1 MPMLMG
7 PMIAW
12 VSMLMVAGLCMGMAM
27 RMLVRMSVGMAF
39 RPMLVCMTMFML
51 VLMRTFHN
59 SSLFHISMLD

>member
-1 MPMLMG
+1 MLMG

-27 RMLVRMSVGMAF
+27 RMLVRMSVGMAI
-39 RPMLVCMTMFML
+39 RSMLVCMTMFML

>member
-1 MPMLMG
+1 
-7 PMIAW
+7 

-27 RMLVRMSVGMAF
+27 RMLVRMSVDMAF
-39 RPMLVCMTMFML
+39 RSMLVCVTMFML